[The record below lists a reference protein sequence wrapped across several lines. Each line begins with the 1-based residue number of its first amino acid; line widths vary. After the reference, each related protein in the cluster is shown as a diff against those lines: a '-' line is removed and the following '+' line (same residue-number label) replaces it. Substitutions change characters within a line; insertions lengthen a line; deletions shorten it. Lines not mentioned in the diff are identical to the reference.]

1 MAEHTFVGFGFG
13 PIQSGLFAKEAFQSG
28 NFARI
33 VVTEIDA
40 ELVDAVRANKG
51 TYNVN
56 VARADGIDTV
66 KIDNVVLLNPNVAG
80 DKQVLLEVLA
90 EATEIATCLPSVD
103 FYEAGA
109 ENSPASLIAEGLKN
123 SKADATIIYTAENN
137 NHAAEILER
146 AVAGKIGTL
155 SQERVQF
162 LNTVIGKMSRVV
174 TDPAEI
180 KKSKLATIVPGIKRA
195 FLVEEFNRIL
205 VSRTTIGDFKPGIE
219 VFIEK
224 DDLLPFEEAKLFG
237 HNAIHTLLGFIGE
250 ARGATSMS
258 ELKADEAVMQ
268 IARSAFLN
276 ECGAALVQ
284 KHAHLGDELFTEAGI
299 KRYAEDLLERI
310 TNPYLAD
317 TVARA
322 GRDAVR
328 KLSING
334 RIFGTMSL
342 ALEYGIEPNNMALA
356 AMAGLAVL
364 LEKAKEYNLP
374 MNLCFGDWRKL
385 DGDMIEKIINWL
397 WKDQTTNKA
406 GGTRHERRGTSI
418 IHPPSSIRYTCAQQI
433 IKYVQN
439 AKKQLQKLT
448 ADSPEF

>member
-1 MAEHTFVGFGFG
+1 MVAEHIFVGFGFG
-13 PIQSGLFAKEAFQSG
+13 PIQGGLFAKEAFQSG

-33 VVTEIDA
+33 VVAEIDA
-40 ELVDAVRANKG
+40 ELVDAVRANNG
-51 TYNVN
+51 SYYVN

-66 KIDNVVLLNPNVAG
+66 KVDNVELLNPNVAG
-80 DKQVLLEVLA
+80 DRQTLLEVLA
-90 EATEIATCLPSVD
+90 VATEIVTCLPSVD

-109 ENSPASLIAEGLKN
+109 ENSPASLVAEGLKN
-123 SKADATIIYTAENN
+123 SKANAAIIYTAENN
-137 NHAAEILER
+137 NHAAQILEQN
-146 AVAGKIGTL
+146 VTEKIGTV

-180 KKSKLATIVPGIKRA
+180 KKSKLAAIAPGIERA

-205 VSRTTIGDFKPGIE
+205 VSRTAVGDFKPGIE

-237 HNAIHTLLGFIGE
+237 HNAIHTLLGFIGA

-258 ELKADEAVMQ
+258 ELKGDEAVMQ
-268 IARSAFLN
+268 IAGSAFLD
-276 ECGAALVQ
+276 ECGAALVK

-299 KRYAEDLLERI
+299 KGYAEDLLERI

-342 ALEYGIEPNNMALA
+342 ALEYGIEPNNMAIG
-356 AMAGLAVL
+356 AMAGIAVL

-374 MNLCFGDWRKL
+374 DNLCFGDWRKL
-385 DGDMIEKIINWL
+385 DDDSIEKIINWL
-397 WKDQTTNKA
+397 WKGQ
-406 GGTRHERRGTSI
+406 
-418 IHPPSSIRYTCAQQI
+418 SSTHAQQL

-439 AKKQLQKLT
+439 AKESLKKLT
-448 ADSPEF
+448 AKRAEK